1 VTVLRITRSA
11 EPDPRVEEW
20 VDAALPRLMGPA
32 LSLTGHRHDAE
43 DLVQET
49 LAKVILKWDNVE
61 RADSPDA
68 YVRRAMVN
76 TFISGKRRRSSTEL
90 VSHEAVTDER
100 RISGRAGHDT
110 ELAARDHM
118 WQLLA
123 TLPPRQRAVLV
134 LRYYDD
140 LPDAQI
146 AEVLGCSGCRCGS
159 PPPGPWGR
167 GGERSPRRR
176 TTCWPRSS
184 LSAPEAACQG
194 RVARPRGIPASLRE
208 SGPCPAPTAD
218 AATTLR

>member
-1 VTVLRITRSA
+1 MLRSLRGARVPSPA
-11 EPDPRVEEW
+11 EDYVN
-20 VDAALPRLMGPA
+20 AALPRLMGAA

-49 LAKVILKWDNVE
+49 LAKVILKWDSVE

-100 RISGRAGHDT
+100 RVSERVGHDS

-146 AEVLGCSGCRCGS
+146 AEVLGCSS
-159 PPPGPWGR
+159 V
-167 GGERSPRRR
+167 SV
-176 TTCWPRSS
+176 
-184 LSAPEAACQG
+184 
-194 RVARPRGIPASLRE
+194 RVAAHRAMGTLRE
-208 SGPCPAPTAD
+208 ALAPVPTDVVAER
-218 AATTLR
+218 T